1 MIKHYFK
8 TTFRY
13 LRAYKLFSAIN
24 LVGLAVAFSVVYYA
38 VLFVHFELSY
48 DRFNTNA
55 DRIFRLSTNV
65 KTPAG
70 ITHET
75 SAGAF
80 AGAVQSLFPEVENTT
95 RIFLDYYI
103 VQKDQAA
110 YGEETLAYADP
121 SVFSVFS
128 FPLISG
134 NAATVFN
141 NPYAMVLSETAAK
154 KYFGT
159 TDCINKTLTLDSKI
173 TATVT
178 GVMKDIPQNSH
189 FRTEIFLSMSSLIK
203 EGTNWMTNWSRFGF
217 STYVLL
223 RENTSA
229 ASFTTKLAGFAKEH
243 PLKNN
248 LQYSLVAE
256 PLSSLYLHGQARGNK
271 AGATASG
278 NYKNIYVFS
287 IVAIFVLFIA
297 CFNFINLTTALSL
310 KRAKEIGVRK
320 VTGATKKQLTYQ
332 FLTDALTVSFLAF
345 IIAIILCTAL
355 QPFVNNMTGKV
366 ITTGMSDNVK
376 FVGLFL
382 LLAIVTGLLSGLYP
396 ALVLARFKPVSNL
409 KGKFA
414 NNVKGLILRK
424 GLVITQF
431 TISIVLIIATIVVYS
446 QLNFMQNDNLGFKK
460 EHNLVIDFHY
470 DERIGEHGE
479 SVMAQLA
486 GIPGIHSASIS
497 SSIPGRSNTKYPTT
511 IEGVNKEPQELQT
524 DAYFVDY
531 NFLQQYGLKIIAGRG
546 FSKEFTSDMRESM
559 IINESAVKRLGFN
572 NPGDA
577 IGKPFS
583 QRGGSGLIVGVIKDF
598 HFHSLHEEIMPL
610 TMQVSPGFF
619 TFLTLGV
626 ATDNIAA
633 TVSDLQ
639 KKWSA
644 IAPGLPLMYSF
655 SDDTFNAQYK
665 ADNQFG
671 KLFICFA
678 VLSVFISCLGL
689 LGLTSFSTVQRTKEI
704 GIRKVLGASVA
715 GIIALLT
722 KEFILL
728 VLIAL
733 VIATPIAAITM
744 KYWLNDF
751 AYHIPIKAQY
761 FLMAGMLAMLVALLT
776 LIVQSIKAAIANP
789 VKTLKTN

>member
-48 DRFNTNA
+48 DQFNTNA
-55 DRIFRLSTNV
+55 DRILRLSTNV
-65 KTPAG
+65 ETPAG

-75 SAGAF
+75 SAGAV
-80 AGAVQSLFPEVENTT
+80 AGAVQSTFPEVENTT

-103 VQKDQAA
+103 VQKDQDA

-159 TDCINKTLTLDSKI
+159 TDCINKTLTLDGKI

-189 FRTEIFLSMSSLIK
+189 FRTDIFLSMSSLIK

-223 RENTSA
+223 KENVSA
-229 ASFTTKLAGFAKEH
+229 AGFTAKLAGLAKEH

-256 PLSSLYLHGQARGNK
+256 PLNSLYLHGQARGNK

-278 NYKNIYVFS
+278 NYTNIYVFS

-320 VTGATKKQLTYQ
+320 VTGATRQQLTYQ
-332 FLTDALTVSFLAF
+332 FLTDALTVSLIAF
-345 IIAIILCTAL
+345 AIAVILCAAL
-355 QPFVNNMTGKV
+355 QPFVNNITGKV
-366 ITTGMSDNVK
+366 IATGMAGNIK
-376 FVGLFL
+376 FAGLFL
-382 LLAIVTGLLSGLYP
+382 MLAIVTGLLSGLYP

-409 KGKFA
+409 KGKFV

-446 QLNFMQNDNLGFKK
+446 QLNFMQNENLGFKK

-479 SVMAQLA
+479 SVMAELA
-486 GIPGIHSASIS
+486 SIPGIHSASIS

-511 IEGVNKEPQELQT
+511 IEGANKEPQELQA

-531 NFLQQYGLKIIAGRG
+531 NFLKQYGLEVVAGRG
-546 FSKEFTSDMRESM
+546 FSKDFAEDMRDAM
-559 IINESAVKRLGFN
+559 VINESAVKRLGFN
-572 NPGDA
+572 NAADA

-583 QRGGSGLIVGVIKDF
+583 QRGGNGLIIGVIKDF
-598 HFHSLHEEIMPL
+598 HFHSLHEAIMPL

-619 TFLTLGV
+619 TFLTLG
-626 ATDNIAA
+626 IASENMA
-633 TVSDLQ
+633 STVSALQ

-644 IAPGLPLMYSF
+644 IAPGLPLVYNF
-655 SDDTFNAQYK
+655 ADDTFNAQYK

-671 KLFICFA
+671 KLFVCFA

-715 GIIALLT
+715 SIIALIT
-722 KEFILL
+722 KEFILM
-728 VLIAL
+728 VFIAL
-733 VIATPIAAITM
+733 IIATPIAAISM

-751 AYHIPIKAQY
+751 AYHIPVKAQY
-761 FLMAGMLAMLVALLT
+761 FLMAGMLAILVALLT
-776 LIVQSIKAAIANP
+776 LSVQSVKAAIANP
-789 VKTLKTN
+789 VKTLKTE